1 MEHKIAYI
9 VPPPPKKQSTETDVT
24 NTLAKN
30 LLASIPSD
38 RSSDAERWRVQ
49 ELIAYL
55 IEFHRREDR
64 PTWWTLFNRLEM
76 AEEELFDDKDCL
88 AGLTRTSRPPEPIK
102 RSLLFEYNFDPDQDT
117 TIHDGD
123 KCVLSRDFNL
133 KVEVARFDDE
143 QGLIGLKLSP
153 ASLAKFPGGALPPHL
168 NLIPHDYVGAE
179 DIAASIA
186 LIASKYEQ
194 TGNLPSAFLDFLL
207 KRRPRFKDR
216 RQGPVLVTGNDIVDK
231 SVDAVLNMDQT
242 TLCIQGPPGAGKTFT
257 GACIIVELL
266 KQGKRVGISANSHK
280 AICNLMKEVAKCG
293 LKKGVQFIG
302 AKIGDADGL
311 DEYKNIEPV
320 NTIKDIQLHHQ
331 LIGGTAW
338 PFSAAP
344 AVDILDYLFVDEAG
358 QVSIANLMGMSPS
371 AKNIVLIGD
380 QMQLS
385 QPTQGAHPGDSGRST
400 LDYLLD
406 GIATIPDDRGIF
418 LPTTWRMRPEI
429 CQFISESVYDSRL
442 KSEAVASD
450 RHIVLPNSGNIRFI
464 RKSEGLV
471 FIPVEHEGNSQGSDE
486 EVAVIREVVGELQQ
500 CDYVNEKKQRKN
512 INPAEILVIA
522 PYNLQVRLLKR
533 ALGPRARV
541 GTIDKF
547 QGQEAVAVII
557 SMCASA
563 PDASPRGLDFL
574 LDKNRLNVAISRAQC
589 LAIIVGHPSLGR
601 GRCTTLR
608 QMNLSNLFCR
618 AVAEASE

>member
-1 MEHKIAYI
+1 
-9 VPPPPKKQSTETDVT
+9 
-24 NTLAKN
+24 
-30 LLASIPSD
+30 
-38 RSSDAERWRVQ
+38 
-49 ELIAYL
+49 
-55 IEFHRREDR
+55 
-64 PTWWTLFNRLEM
+64 
-76 AEEELFDDKDCL
+76 
-88 AGLTRTSRPPEPIK
+88 
-102 RSLLFEYNFDPDQDT
+102 
-117 TIHDGD
+117 
-123 KCVLSRDFNL
+123 
-133 KVEVARFDDE
+133 
-143 QGLIGLKLSP
+143 
-153 ASLAKFPGGALPPHL
+153 
-168 NLIPHDYVGAE
+168 
-179 DIAASIA
+179 
-186 LIASKYEQ
+186 
-194 TGNLPSAFLDFLL
+194 
-207 KRRPRFKDR
+207 
-216 RQGPVLVTGNDIVDK
+216 
-231 SVDAVLNMDQT
+231 
-242 TLCIQGPPGAGKTFT
+242 
-257 GACIIVELL
+257 
-266 KQGKRVGISANSHK
+266 
-280 AICNLMKEVAKCG
+280 MKEVAKCG